1 MIDGIGRNNRP
12 IRDKQ
17 KLYGDVNMK
26 RFPILTL
33 YIMIALITSGCGAEP
48 IPTVN
53 AIDLQS
59 TVAAAAL
66 TAVAETQAAIPTA
79 TPPPPTS
86 TFTDTPAPTNT
97 VLPLPSPEGTIP
109 PVPTGNAGGEDPCI
123 DKVLPA
129 SLQGEPIRIRIDNS
143 TKATVSVSVYL
154 QQTGPQSVCGYR
166 SYTLAPGQFIV
177 INDLVEGC
185 YTLWAWNPDPDAYFI
200 VTNGTSCID
209 TSNTW
214 TFDIS
219 TKEIKPGS

>member
-1 MIDGIGRNNRP
+1 MERP
-12 IRDKQ
+12 T
-17 KLYGDVNMK
+17 K
-26 RFPILTL
+26 RTRSTSKPSRRAKKGSRRTWPWRTGSTRRSIL
-33 YIMIALITSGCGAEP
+33 E
-48 IPTVN
+48 
-53 AIDLQS
+53 IDLRGWRGAGGCDPGPGRGRRPGGAGAVEISQYF
-59 TVAAAAL
+59 TRGFVVATFSRFL
-66 TAVAETQAAIPTA
+66 AER
-79 TPPPPTS
+79 
-86 TFTDTPAPTNT
+86 
-97 VLPLPSPEGTIP
+97 LPLPSPEGTIP

-129 SLQGEPIRIRIDNS
+129 SLQGEPVKIRIDNS

-219 TKEIKPGS
+219 TRDIKPGS